1 MNDDPLRRLQELTER
16 LQDPDNPVD
25 EGNLEQVM
33 GELSASLT
41 DVFAFAN
48 RHIQRGLRQVESA
61 RQSLAREGLEE
72 ASELAGLLNDLG
84 AASRQLDVSRDLTRE
99 NLESSPSGASQAE
112 GRLLTA
118 AMVECLRRLEGLPPA
133 PPD

>member
-48 RHIQRGLRQVESA
+48 QHIQRGLRQVESA

-72 ASELAGLLNDLG
+72 ANELAGLLNDLG

-99 NLESSPSGASQAE
+99 NLESSPSEAQAE
-112 GRLLTA
+112 SQLLTA